1 MCLISPVLSYS
12 SHLEGQ
18 FITSFRKRGAIS
30 QISVL
35 QRSTLVVYTLVASSF
50 LPAFPR
56 ARASCASGNSLFI
69 PNTRCAGCVLIAP
82 LVAIRILLRR
92 KWLVKLQTEIL
103 IKTFSFGINIVVT
116 KRYIQLYIIIANS
129 VILLHLQVVSIS
141 EDFVNT
147 QNCLHK
153 RPTRIMKSY

>member
-69 PNTRCAGCVLIAP
+69 PNTSCVLIAP